1 MDQDIGRLPHITPA
15 RCLISIS
22 AVQDGAAV
30 GVSIWLRA
38 VAASV
43 EQTPD
48 RMIPASHSRPSTT
61 PRSGWAPN
69 IAEAAGIGL
78 IGEACAKP

>member
-22 AVQDGAAV
+22 AVQDGGAAA
-30 GVSIWLRA
+30 VSIWLRA

-43 EQTPD
+43 EADT
-48 RMIPASHSRPSTT
+48 
-61 PRSGWAPN
+61 
-69 IAEAAGIGL
+69 
-78 IGEACAKP
+78 